1 MTAQDCLEEL
11 RRIKDAAFAT
21 VDETG
26 APQVRIIDV
35 MLAEAGA
42 LLPARGADT
51 LRIATK
57 PMTEQYVLGEMLDL
71 LVEQDTGLNV
81 ELTQGVGGGTSN
93 IQPAMENGEFDL
105 YPEYTG
111 TAWGTAPTA
120 APPAPGLERRPC
132 TAAAPRGTIAINK
145 GTGAPAPHRREPP

>member
-71 LVEQDTGLNV
+71 LVEQACGATSSPLEGARWRGMTG
-81 ELTQGVGGGTSN
+81 QSTST
-93 IQPAMENGEFDL
+93 PATPSPL
-105 YPEYTG
+105 KR
-111 TAWGTAPTA
+111 A
-120 APPAPGLERRPC
+120 ATCLRS
-132 TAAAPRGTIAINK
+132 TLPRSPSARG
-145 GTGAPAPHRREPP
+145 